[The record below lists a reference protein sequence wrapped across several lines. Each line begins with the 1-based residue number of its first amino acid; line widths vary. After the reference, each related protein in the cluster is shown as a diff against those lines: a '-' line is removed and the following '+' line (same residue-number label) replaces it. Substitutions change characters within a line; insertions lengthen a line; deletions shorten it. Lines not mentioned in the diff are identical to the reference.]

1 MFTVAEAPDDEV
13 SSEVALGVRMPSDWV
28 EDRLAVWD
36 DEGEME

>member
-1 MFTVAEAPDDEV
+1 MFAVVETPDVGV